1 MKWLDAMISIILL
14 PVVLIGAALCFSY
27 YILYFPIW
35 MVRRELRWFGKD
47 VRRADRELDK

>member
-1 MKWLDAMISIILL
+1 MKWLDVIVSIILL
-14 PVVLIGAALCFSY
+14 PVVLIGAALCVLY
-27 YILYFPIW
+27 YILYFPLW